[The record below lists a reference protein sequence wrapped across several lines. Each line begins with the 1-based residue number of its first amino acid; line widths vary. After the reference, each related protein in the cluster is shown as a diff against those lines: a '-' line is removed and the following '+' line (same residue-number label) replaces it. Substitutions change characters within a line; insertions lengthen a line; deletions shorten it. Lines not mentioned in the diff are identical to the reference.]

1 MAHQEQMEQEAVVL
15 LANELA
21 LEVDETDV
29 EINRGWTLRTGTW
42 DQIP

>member
-1 MAHQEQMEQEAVVL
+1 MPQPQQQEQEEVVL

-21 LEVDETDV
+21 VEIDESDV
-29 EINRGWTLRTGTW
+29 EINRGWTMRTGTW